1 MFNCMYFTTAGL
13 RQRGHVG
20 GEFLFPFAR
29 RFFNVQQSPKFIES
43 QQQQQQQPRG
53 KCWESVDVAGDVTVE
68 LHSRKG
74 LLTTTTLL

>member
-29 RFFNVQQSPKFIES
+29 RLFNVQQSQKFVES
-43 QQQQQQQPRG
+43 QQQQQQA
-53 KCWESVDVAGDVTVE
+53 KCWESADDSSDVTVE
-68 LHSRKG
+68 LRSSNG
-74 LLTTTTLL
+74 LLTTTPL